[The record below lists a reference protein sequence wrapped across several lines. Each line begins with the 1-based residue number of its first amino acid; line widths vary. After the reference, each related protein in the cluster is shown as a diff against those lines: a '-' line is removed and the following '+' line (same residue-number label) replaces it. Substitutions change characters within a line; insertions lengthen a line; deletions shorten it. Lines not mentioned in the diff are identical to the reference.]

1 MWIKPHVFRLYG
13 SNRVIYTDI
22 AGIVEDCGG
31 LCKGRRG
38 GVGVLVLT
46 TTRTST
52 PHHYKVLKIKRY
64 PSNYIK
70 PLLDSFSN

>member
-13 SNRVIYTDI
+13 SNQVIYTDI

-31 LCKGRRG
+31 LGRS
-38 GVGVLVLT
+38 GVDVLVLMT
-46 TTRTST
+46 VPTST
-52 PHHYKVLKIKRY
+52 PHHYKVLQVRRY

>member
-13 SNRVIYTDI
+13 SNQVIYTDI
-22 AGIVEDCGG
+22 AGIVENCGG
-31 LCKGRRG
+31 LCRG
-38 GVGVLVLT
+38 GGGVLVLMT
-46 TTRTST
+46 VPTST
-52 PHHYKVLKIKRY
+52 PHHYKVLQVRRY